1 MIPTSLFPTSLIT
14 SITTSRVACLEKVE
28 LCYSQPEDTCGLE
41 NGGGGGAIIAPVIF
55 LFFSQFLVGIAVS
68 IFYSIGVTYLD
79 DNINKKTYPIYYG

>member
-1 MIPTSLFPTSLIT
+1 MFRL
-14 SITTSRVACLEKVE
+14 LEKVE
-28 LCYSQPEDTCGLE
+28 LCYSQPEDTCGAE
-41 NGGGGGAIIAPVIF
+41 NGGGGSIIAPVIF